1 MLKKVK
7 SASKS
12 VPIQVPSPLA
22 SQKGDI
28 SSTHPPINPPHAHG
42 KTVFAVVASVLV
54 HAAQKY
60 VFARESNH
68 NFIKT
73 FVAEKQEIHG
83 CGAQKKREHRPP
95 RKQTYAKDASK
106 DENVGRA
113 KSRREIER

>member
-12 VPIQVPSPLA
+12 VPIQVFPLA
-22 SQKGDI
+22 SQKGDAL
-28 SSTHPPINPPHAHG
+28 STHPPDNPPHAHG

-106 DENVGRA
+106 EENVGRA